1 MSKFALLFHI
11 FSFLNTIYPLYPAFQ
26 IFIQYIF
33 SIIQSVFKYLI
44 NSVCPH
50 PLTRPQIKPELLTI
64 AAERLP

>member
-1 MSKFALLFHI
+1 
-11 FSFLNTIYPLYPAFQ
+11 
-26 IFIQYIF
+26 
-33 SIIQSVFKYLI
+33 LI